1 MDLVNRKKH
10 NESKSSKV
18 EDKHKLYFR
27 EFFDECSSLTTDF
40 VNGKKQS
47 KENQAMW
54 NFFPIGCFEE
64 RIGKIIIEIFEN
76 FRMWFRNP
84 M

>member
-10 NESKSSKV
+10 NESKLSKV
-18 EDKHKLYFR
+18 EDKHKFYFR
-27 EFFDECSSLTTDF
+27 EFFDERSSH
-40 VNGKKQS
+40 NGLRKR
-47 KENQAMW
+47 KETIERKSSNVD
-54 NFFPIGCFEE
+54 FFPIGCFEE